1 MKNLLAERASL
12 KHSVTI
18 YVPTTVGSKK
28 LDSKDPLVAE
38 MVDYV
43 AKQLAEQHGGF
54 TVTRGKGGWINQAG
68 ELVHE
73 TVYMVRANAEKLSVV
88 DTNNAVR
95 IAEYVKQF
103 MLQDLV
109 SLEIDGKLYFI

>member
-1 MKNLLAERASL
+1 MKNLLSERAAL
-12 KHSVTI
+12 QHSVTI
-18 YVPTTVGSKK
+18 YVPTTMGSAK
-28 LDSKDPLVAE
+28 LDDKDALVSE

-54 TVTRGKGGWINQAG
+54 TVTKGKGGWVNQAG

-73 TVYMVRANAEKLSVV
+73 TVYMVRANAEKLSVA
-88 DTNNAVR
+88 DTNQAVR